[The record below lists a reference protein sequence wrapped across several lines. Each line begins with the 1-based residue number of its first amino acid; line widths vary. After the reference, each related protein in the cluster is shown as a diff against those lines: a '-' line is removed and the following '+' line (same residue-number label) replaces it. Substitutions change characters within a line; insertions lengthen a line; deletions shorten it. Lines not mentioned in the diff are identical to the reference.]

1 MRFNLITS
9 KILALSLIA
18 VCTYQCKGA
27 GTNPDGSAGSTGSAN
42 PAATG
47 SFLGQWTGKYAN
59 KDNSAS
65 LNETPARAT
74 FTGNEAKSGTFRI
87 ELTQITN
94 AFIGGNFTIIDQTS
108 LMLDIKQSTIS
119 TIGLAGTQ
127 ALINYRLIGNTL
139 ELTNDQVKLNFAPD
153 LHASSNDAT
162 AQPNNQQATPNSG
175 SGQEDGQTGGKPDP
189 IVGRWFC
196 TDKANNQWQMNLRND
211 SMFYIEI
218 TNTSSGNGGIWL
230 AGSVN
235 ISHTQ
240 GKPDATL
247 KVTTSA
253 IEKYT
258 GMDLEIF
265 LRSDTDMNMIRVA
278 TGEEIPC
285 TRI

>member
-1 MRFNLITS
+1 MRLILITS

-18 VCTYQCKGA
+18 ACTYQCKGA

-59 KDNSAS
+59 KDNSAN
-65 LNETPARAT
+65 LNETPARAI
-74 FTGNEAKSGTFRI
+74 FTGNETKSGTFRI

-94 AFIGGNFTIIDQTS
+94 AFIGGTFTIIDQTS
-108 LMLDIKQSTIS
+108 LMLDVKQSTIS

-127 ALINYRLIGNTL
+127 ALLNYRLIGNTL

-153 LHASSNDAT
+153 MHAPGNEAN
-162 AQPNNQQATPNSG
+162 AQPNNQQTNPNSTN
-175 SGQEDGQTGGKPDP
+175 GQESGQTGGKPDP

-196 TDKANNQWQMNLRND
+196 TDKANNQWQMNLRSD

-230 AGSVN
+230 AGSAN
-235 ISHTQ
+235 ISHIQ

-253 IEKYT
+253 IEKYN
-258 GMDLEIF
+258 GMDLQIF
-265 LRSDTDMNMIRVA
+265 LRNETDMDMIRVA